1 MGNLFTSTIGRKL
14 IMSIS
19 GLFLILFLLF
29 HMSMNIAAVF
39 STEAYNA
46 ICEFLGAN
54 WYALAGTLILAAGFV
69 VHIIY
74 ASILTLH
81 NRSSRGTQRYA
92 VEATP
97 KSVTW
102 ASRNMFVLGLVVVL
116 GLLLHLYNFW
126 YNMQFAEI
134 IGDHSLGAFG
144 PTDGAAYIA
153 DLFSNPVYC
162 LIYLIWFL
170 AIWFHLTH
178 GFWSA
183 FQTIGWDNKAFEAF
197 QPDLDETPQ
206 MPGQRLCDR
215 RFPRFRSGRSR
226 FLPAQ
231 PVRRVL
237 LLI

>member
-134 IGDHSLGAFG
+134 IGNHELGPFPPA
-144 PTDGAAYIA
+144 DGAAYIA
-153 DLFSNPVYC
+153 ALFSSPVYC
-162 LIYLIWFL
+162 IIYLVWFA

-183 FQTIGWDNKAFEAF
+183 FHTIGWDN
-197 QPDLDETPQ
+197 QTWLP
-206 MPGQRLCDR
+206 RLKRIANVVATIVFLC
-215 RFPRFRSGRSR
+215 FALVVIVFYLRSLGVCGGSCAG
-226 FLPAQ
+226 F
-231 PVRRVL
+231 
-237 LLI
+237 

>member
-153 DLFSNPVYC
+153 DLFSNNIRQGKQGSQYREDIAGC
-162 LIYLIWFL
+162 QNIRGSLIVSSSSEYLAAGYRDGGVAL
-170 AIWFHLTH
+170 
-178 GFWSA
+178 
-183 FQTIGWDNKAFEAF
+183 DNLGEDTA
-197 QPDLDETPQ
+197 
-206 MPGQRLCDR
+206 
-215 RFPRFRSGRSR
+215 
-226 FLPAQ
+226 
-231 PVRRVL
+231 
-237 LLI
+237 

>member
-102 ASRNMFVLGLVVVL
+102 ASRNMFVLGLVVVF
-116 GLLLHLYNFW
+116 GVLLHLYNFW

-183 FQTIGWDNKAFEAF
+183 FQTIGWDNQIWMK
-197 QPDLDETPQ
+197 
-206 MPGQRLCDR
+206 RLKCLANV
-215 RFPRFRSGRSR
+215 FATVVFLGFALVVVVFYLRSLCGG
-226 FLPAQ
+226 FCY
-231 PVRRVL
+231 
-237 LLI
+237 

>member
-74 ASILTLH
+74 ASILTLR
-81 NRSSRGTQRYA
+81 NRAARGDKRYA
-92 VEATP
+92 VTAMP
-97 KSVTW
+97 AGVSW
-102 ASRNMFVLGLVVVL
+102 ASRNMYILGAIVVL
-116 GLLLHLYNFW
+116 GLILHLYNFW
-126 YNMQFAEI
+126 YKMQFAEI
-134 IGDHSLGAFG
+134 IGDHNLGAFG

-162 LIYLIWFL
+162 IIYLVWFV

-183 FQTIGWDNKAFEAF
+183 FQTIAPAKG
-197 QPDLDETPQ
+197 TPVH
-206 MPGQRLCDR
+206 LR
-215 RFPRFRSGRSR
+215 RRRRSSR
-226 FLPAQ
+226 RGTFLSPSSILPQ
-231 PVRRVL
+231 SRKT
-237 LLI
+237 